1 MQAYTVATIQ
11 QEIRSY
17 KKICATQRKLEAN
30 LLASKNHP
38 SSQKKQLKRYKEKKQ
53 MIENWLS
60 LLNDDELFVI
70 QRHLIDE
77 VIWSQLEEEYAA
89 RTPFP
94 KCVARSCVI
103 RIRRSKR
110 FFGFCTKPDA
120 VSRVTILSLFC
131 RCFVTLKSSS
141 PMITCI

>member
-1 MQAYTVATIQ
+1 MTSVAEIEVNRHASVHHRHYSARNPLIQ
-11 QEIRSY
+11 KNLRDTKKARS
-17 KKICATQRKLEAN
+17 K
-30 LLASKNHP
+30 LASKNHP

-89 RTPFP
+89 RTGTFP
-94 KCVARSCVI
+94 KV
-103 RIRRSKR
+103 RRTLMRYQNKALEKILR
-110 FFGFCTKPDA
+110 FLHEA
-120 VSRVTILSLFC
+120 
-131 RCFVTLKSSS
+131 
-141 PMITCI
+141 

>member
-1 MQAYTVATIQ
+1 MTSVAEIEVNRHASVHRRHYSARNPLIQ
-11 QEIRSY
+11 
-17 KKICATQRKLEAN
+17 KNLEAN

-89 RTPFP
+89 RTGTFP
-94 KCVARSCVI
+94 KV
-103 RIRRSKR
+103 RRTLMRYQNKALEKILR
-110 FFGFCTKPDA
+110 FLHEA
-120 VSRVTILSLFC
+120 
-131 RCFVTLKSSS
+131 
-141 PMITCI
+141 

>member
-1 MQAYTVATIQ
+1 MTSVAEIEVNRHASVHHRHYSARNPLIQ
-11 QEIRSY
+11 
-17 KKICATQRKLEAN
+17 KICATQRKLEAN

-89 RTPFP
+89 RTGTFP
-94 KCVARSCVI
+94 KV
-103 RIRRSKR
+103 RRTLMRYQNKALEKILR
-110 FFGFCTKPDA
+110 FLHEA
-120 VSRVTILSLFC
+120 
-131 RCFVTLKSSS
+131 
-141 PMITCI
+141 

>member
-1 MQAYTVATIQ
+1 MQAYTAAAIQ

-17 KKICATQRKLEAN
+17 KKICAKQRKLEAN
-30 LLASKNHP
+30 LLTSKSQ
-38 SSQKKQLKRYKEKKQ
+38 SSFQKEQLQQCREKKQ

-89 RTPFP
+89 RTGIFP
-94 KCVARSCVI
+94 KV
-103 RIRRSKR
+103 RRTLMRYQNRALNKILR
-110 FFGFCTKPDA
+110 FLRE
-120 VSRVTILSLFC
+120 S
-131 RCFVTLKSSS
+131 
-141 PMITCI
+141 

>member
-1 MQAYTVATIQ
+1 MQAYTAAAIQ

-17 KKICATQRKLEAN
+17 KKICATQRKLESD
-30 LLASKNHP
+30 LLASKNHSP
-38 SSQKKQLKRYKEKKQ
+38 SQIEQLRQCQEKRQ

-89 RTPFP
+89 RTGSFP
-94 KCVARSCVI
+94 KV
-103 RIRRSKR
+103 RRTLMRYQNKALEKILR
-110 FFGFCTKPDA
+110 FLREA
-120 VSRVTILSLFC
+120 
-131 RCFVTLKSSS
+131 
-141 PMITCI
+141 

>member
-1 MQAYTVATIQ
+1 M
-11 QEIRSY
+11 
-17 KKICATQRKLEAN
+17 
-30 LLASKNHP
+30 LASKNHP

-89 RTPFP
+89 RTGTFP
-94 KCVARSCVI
+94 KV
-103 RIRRSKR
+103 RRTLMRYQNKALEKILR
-110 FFGFCTKPDA
+110 FLHEA
-120 VSRVTILSLFC
+120 
-131 RCFVTLKSSS
+131 
-141 PMITCI
+141 

>member
-60 LLNDDELFVI
+60 LLNDDVLFVI

-89 RTPFP
+89 RTGTFP
-94 KCVARSCVI
+94 KV
-103 RIRRSKR
+103 RRTLMRYQNKALEKILR
-110 FFGFCTKPDA
+110 FLHEA
-120 VSRVTILSLFC
+120 
-131 RCFVTLKSSS
+131 
-141 PMITCI
+141 